1 VTRALAET
9 DMQTL
14 ASRRVD
20 RLSGGQRQR
29 AWLAMLLA
37 QETPWLLLDEP
48 TSMLDL
54 GHQVELLGLVRTLAH
69 AGRGIVMVLH
79 DLVAAARHADQL
91 PALHE
96 GRVLR
101 MGDPRDVATPELA
114 KVLCN
119 VAVDLLSA
127 PGDGAPILVPRAA
140 HIPTGGQRSVRSP
153 TDFSAWMN

>member
-119 VAVDLLSA
+119 VAVDLLSSRPVTA
-127 PGDGAPILVPRAA
+127 HRSSCRVLRTSPPAVSDRFARPR
-140 HIPTGGQRSVRSP
+140 ISVRG
-153 TDFSAWMN
+153 